1 MGGSNWQEMTDL
13 VSTACL
19 ATFSE
24 EIIYEPYLLN
34 PMKIDAIFDNEFES
48 IDPNTGAT
56 VISTQPMIGVKNSHL
71 PRGPEKGDIVI
82 IRGKRY
88 RVIETQTD
96 GQAMSRLM
104 LNVIE

>member
-1 MGGSNWQEMTDL
+1 MGGSNWMDMTDL
-13 VSTACL
+13 VADAVL

-24 EIIYEPYLLN
+24 EITYEPYGLTA
-34 PMKIDAIFDNEFES
+34 MKIDAIFDNEFES

-56 VISTQPMIGVKNSHL
+56 VISTQPMIGVKNAHL
-71 PRGPEKGDIVI
+71 PRLPDKGDSVV

-88 RVIETQTD
+88 RVIEAQTD

-104 LNVIE
+104 LNAIE